1 MKCCRTT
8 ASVTVIFPDING
20 SFSKFQKL
28 LQVCCVNYIGIYI
41 RLLHTNSRCFPVKK
55 KPGIPL
61 IPDWHPCFG
70 KLNFSQLL
78 NYIFYITLNY
88 FMKFAMSLKTRFS
101 ILERTKKKA
110 VDCISLLNERIA
122 VKVKSS
128 CEIVKKLQ

>member
-1 MKCCRTT
+1 MYR
-8 ASVTVIFPDING
+8 STVVAYKSESSNG
-20 SFSKFQKL
+20 NNSRICWNVAEQQRPSQLFSRILTEVLANFKSSFKYAVSIIL
-28 LQVCCVNYIGIYI
+28 EYIYL

-55 KPGIPL
+55 KPGMPL

-88 FMKFAMSLKTRFS
+88 FMKFTMSLKTRFS

-110 VDCISLLNERIA
+110 VD
-122 VKVKSS
+122 
-128 CEIVKKLQ
+128 